1 MRRHLHLI
9 IYKAAEAA
17 NTLRL
22 SKRKTTSD
30 RSPISACCFFC
41 CLLLAFAL
49 TSCKGSKKETTSDK
63 PTVSVTIEPFRY
75 FVEQIVGDKVS
86 VNVMVPAGSNPET
99 YEPTPQ
105 QMVKLSNSTLYFK
118 VERIGFEETWMKKL
132 TDNAPDMKVID
143 TSVGI
148 KPAQTPGGNID
159 PHVWMSGKNA
169 RIIASNMLKALCEL
183 EPKHKTFFEKN
194 YKSLLSIIDKRDS
207 TIKESFKENP
217 DLVRKFVIYH
227 PILTYFARDYQLEQL
242 AIEEEG
248 REPSAAQLKSLI
260 KRARKEKIKY
270 CLIQAEFANRN
281 TNTFINESHTKP
293 MNINP
298 LQGEWNW
305 AMQEA
310 SLAVQG
316 KEIVVGK

>member
-1 MRRHLHLI
+1 MKKYHYII
-9 IYKAAEAA
+9 IYNLILIVA
-17 NTLRL
+17 
-22 SKRKTTSD
+22 
-30 RSPISACCFFC
+30 
-41 CLLLAFAL
+41 LLAGLWLA
-49 TSCKGSKKETTSDK
+49 SCKGPGKQAATTNGEK
-63 PTVSVTIEPFRY
+63 PTVTVTIPPYQY
-75 FVEQIVGDKVS
+75 FVEKIAADKVNI
-86 VNVMVPAGSNPET
+86 NVMVSNGNNPET
-99 YEPTPQ
+99 YEPYAQ
-105 QMVKLSNSTLYFK
+105 QMMELSKSALYLK
-118 VERIGFEETWMKKL
+118 VGSIGFEQTWMKKL
-132 TDNAPDMKVID
+132 QDNAPDMKVID

-159 PHVWMSGKNA
+159 PHVWMSCKNA
-169 RIIASNMLKALCEL
+169 RIIASNILKALCEL

-305 AMQEA
+305 AMHEA
-310 SLAVQG
+310 AAAVQG

>member
-1 MRRHLHLI
+1 MKRFLYLI
-9 IYKAAEAA
+9 I
-17 NTLRL
+17 LCV
-22 SKRKTTSD
+22 
-30 RSPISACCFFC
+30 I
-41 CLLLAFAL
+41 LAG
-49 TSCKGSKKETTSDK
+49 CKGTPQKQADSGKASRTEK
-63 PTVSVTIEPFRY
+63 PAVTVTVTISPYKY
-75 FVEQIVGDKVS
+75 FVDQIAKGKVD
-86 VNVMVPAGSNPET
+86 VNVMVSNGNNPET
-99 YEPTPQ
+99 YEPYAQ
-105 QMVKLSNSTLYFK
+105 QMMELSKSALYLK
-118 VERIGFEETWMKKL
+118 VGSIGFEQTWMKKL
-132 TDNAPDMKVID
+132 QDNAPDMKVID

-159 PHVWMSGKNA
+159 PHVWMSCKNA

-281 TNTFINESHTKP
+281 TNTFINESHTNHNEYP
-293 MNINP
+293 SS
-298 LQGEWNW
+298 GFH
-305 AMQEA
+305 
-310 SLAVQG
+310 
-316 KEIVVGK
+316 